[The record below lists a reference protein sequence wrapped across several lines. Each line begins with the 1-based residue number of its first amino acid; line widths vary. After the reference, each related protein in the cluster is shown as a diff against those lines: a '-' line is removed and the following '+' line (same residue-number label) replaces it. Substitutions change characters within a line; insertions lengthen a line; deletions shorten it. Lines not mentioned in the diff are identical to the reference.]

1 MQRGEV
7 WAYRETPKKR
17 PVAARILSIGTNAG
31 APKAKIELLD
41 DRFEGL
47 QRWVTRRKLLAPWP
61 EIDEFLEREKLEDSI
76 WVRRTSLI
84 EDITLATAMSGMP
97 EHIAEERSPVGV
109 IRDEAEFERIT
120 GISASLVVDGLP
132 HYRDDEGLHMS
143 IDGVYRMAQAVAKAR
158 PAKVLAKAAQMEAEA
173 LEECTYGRTADSL
186 YYPGETVHIPAERLR
201 EVYREETQPMIA
213 QLRDWCG
220 YEPDGSKRETVE
232 DRLQRQLDSAVAVG
246 ERAIAY
252 LRHHGRKHDADA
264 LSRELRDAL
273 GIERLSQ
280 RKGRG
285 KGWFDGS

>member
-1 MQRGEV
+1 M
-7 WAYRETPKKR
+7 
-17 PVAARILSIGTNAG
+17 SIGTNADT
-31 APKAKIELLD
+31 PKVKIELLD

-47 QRWVTRRKLLAPWP
+47 QRWVTRRKLLAPWS
-61 EIDEFLEREKLEDSI
+61 EVDAFLERERLEDSI
-76 WVRRTSLI
+76 WVRRTSSTENL
-84 EDITLATAMSGMP
+84 TLAIAMEGVP
-97 EHIAEERSPVGV
+97 THVAEERSPVGV

-120 GISASLVVDGLP
+120 GVAAAGIVDGLP
-132 HYRDDEGLHMS
+132 HYRDEDGLHIS
-143 IDGVYRMAQAVAKAR
+143 IDGVYRMAQAVARAR
-158 PAKVLAKAAQMEAEA
+158 PSKVLASAAQMEAEA
-173 LEECTYGRTADSL
+173 LEKCAQGDTVESL
-186 YYPGETVHIPAERLR
+186 IQPGEFVRIPAERYR
-201 EVYREETQPMIA
+201 EEYREETQPMIA

-273 GIERLSQ
+273 GVERLSQ